1 MEQRR
6 LFINGAGSTL
16 TDRST
21 PIYSEY
27 DPGVIPWQLKVVADI
42 KYKYD
47 YSIGTHEVLLSGAIG
62 SGKSVLAAHLII
74 DHALRFPNSRV
85 GIGRRS
91 LPDLKATIF
100 RTIVEHIE
108 DELIKPY
115 VLKILDNTA
124 QIHFTNGSIIEA
136 VSWADRRF
144 VKLRSRVYS
153 FFAFEEAIE
162 NEHDSLQAFV
172 EVRQRVGRVVHV
184 KQNIILYCTNP
195 GDPSSHLY
203 KYFFEE
209 KQPTKH
215 IYFSLTEQNPF
226 LPKSYVEQLKRDLPF
241 KEAERQIFGKW
252 VSIDRERLY
261 YSYNQD
267 TNYKNEDYKI
277 LLNLPVSI
285 SFDFNLSLNKPM
297 SCILSQYDKP
307 TDTFHFFDE
316 VVIHG
321 SRTEDVME
329 EIAAKGY
336 LDLPVMFEIHGDA
349 TGGARSTNSKW
360 SNYDLIDQFL
370 KQYKSKI
377 NPLLKVNHRLLI
389 PTKNPPVRERHN
401 IVNAYCKN
409 AKGDVRL
416 FIYNK
421 CKVAHEGMRLT
432 SLKKG
437 ADYIEDDSKEY
448 QHVTTAIG
456 YRTVYTSQN
465 KVIIKGGNF

>member
-1 MEQRR
+1 MQPKR
-6 LFINGAGSTL
+6 LFINGAGSIL
-16 TDRST
+16 TDRSI

-27 DPGVIPWQLKVVADI
+27 DPSVVPWQLKVVADI

-74 DHALRFPNSRV
+74 DHALRFPNSRI

-100 RTIVEHIE
+100 RTIIEHLEDDLLKPFIE
-108 DELIKPY
+108 
-115 VLKILDNTA
+115 KILENTA
-124 QIHFTNGSIIEA
+124 QVHLTNGSIIEG
-136 VSWADRRF
+136 VSWADKRWQ
-144 VKLRSRVYS
+144 KLRSRVYS

-162 NEHDSLQAFV
+162 NEQDSLQAFI
-172 EVRQRVGRVVHV
+172 EIRQRVGRVVHV

-226 LPKSYVEQLKRDLPF
+226 LPKSYIEQLKRDLPE
-241 KEAERQIFGKW
+241 KEAKRQIYGQW
-252 VSIDRERLY
+252 ISIDRERIY
-261 YSYNQD
+261 YSYDENK
-267 TNYKNEDYKI
+267 NYIQSDYVI
-277 LLNLPVSI
+277 NNNLPVSI
-285 SFDFNLSLNKPM
+285 SFDFNLSLGKPM
-297 SCILSQYDKP
+297 SCTLSQYDRTK
-307 TDTFHFFDE
+307 DQFHFFDE
-316 VVIHG
+316 IVIHG
-321 SRTEDVME
+321 SRTEDVLE

-336 LDLPVMFEIHGDA
+336 FDLPVVFEIHGDA

-360 SNYDLIDQFL
+360 SNYDLIDQFI
-370 KQYKSKI
+370 KQYKSKT
-377 NPLLKVNHRLLI
+377 NPSLKVNHRLLI
-389 PTKNPPVRERHN
+389 PSSNPPVRERHI
-401 IVNAYCKN
+401 IVNAYCRNMKN
-409 AKGDVRL
+409 DVRL
-416 FIYNK
+416 FVYKK
-421 CKVAHEGMRLT
+421 CKTLHEGMKLT

-448 QHVTTAIG
+448 QHVTTALG
-456 YRTVYTSQN
+456 YRVVYTSQN
-465 KVIIKGGNF
+465 KVIVKGGNF

>member
-1 MEQRR
+1 MLE
-6 LFINGAGSTL
+6 S
-16 TDRST
+16 ST
-21 PIYSEY
+21 PIFSEFN
-27 DPGVIPWQLKVVADI
+27 PTIIPFQAAVINAI
-42 KYKYD
+42 D
-47 YSIGTHEVLLSGAIG
+47 YELDFSLGTHELLLSGSVG
-62 SGKSVLAAHLII
+62 SSKTILASHII
-74 DHALRFPNSRV
+74 IKHALKYENARI
-85 GIGRRS
+85 GIGRKS
-91 LPDLKATIF
+91 LVDLKSTIF
-100 RTIVEHIE
+100 RAICEHLH
-108 DELIKPY
+108 DEN
-115 VLKILDNTA
+115 LKQFVVKVLDNTA
-124 QIHFTNGSIIEA
+124 QIHFSNGSIIEA
-136 VSWADRRF
+136 ISWSDKKF
-144 VKLRSRVYS
+144 HKFRSRVYS
-153 FFAFEEAIE
+153 LFVFEEAVE
-162 NEHDSLQAFV
+162 NEGDYAQAFV
-172 EVRQRVGRVVHV
+172 ECRQRLGRVPHIPESL
-184 KQNIILYCTNP
+184 IIYCTNP
-195 GDPSSHLY
+195 SDPSHPLY
-203 KYFFEE
+203 KYFFTEISHTRHVF
-209 KQPTKH
+209 K
-215 IYFSLTEQNPF
+215 SLTEQNPF
-226 LPKSYVEQLKRDLPF
+226 LPKTYIEQLKRDLPF
-241 KEAERQIFGKW
+241 KEAERMLRGLWI
-252 VSIDRERLY
+252 SIDKERLY
-261 YSYNQD
+261 YAYNQD
-267 TNYKNEDYKI
+267 INFKNEDYKI
-277 LLNLPVSI
+277 NYQLPVSI
-285 SFDFNLSLNKPM
+285 SFDFNINLNKPM
-297 SCILSQYDKP
+297 SCILSQYDK
-307 TDTFHFFDE
+307 TKDTFHFFDE

-377 NPLLKVNHRLLI
+377 NPQLKVNHRLLI

-416 FIYNK
+416 FIYKK

>member
-1 MEQRR
+1 ME
-6 LFINGAGSTL
+6 N
-16 TDRST
+16 RSI

-27 DPGVIPWQLKVVADI
+27 DPAVIPWQLKVVADI

-74 DHALRFPNSRV
+74 DHALRFPNSRI

-100 RTIVEHIE
+100 RTILEHID
-108 DELIKPY
+108 DENVKPY
-115 VLKILDNTA
+115 VDKVLETSA
-124 QIHFTNGSIIEA
+124 QVYLTNGSTIEG
-136 VSWADRRF
+136 VSWSDKRWA
-144 VKLRSRVYS
+144 KLRSRVYS

-172 EVRQRVGRVVHV
+172 EIRQRVGRVPHV
-184 KQNIILYCTNP
+184 SENIILYCTNP
-195 GDPSSHLY
+195 GSPASHLY
-203 KYFFEE
+203 KYFFDE

-252 VSIDRERLY
+252 VEIDRERLY
-261 YSYNQD
+261 YAYNPD
-267 TNYKNEDYKI
+267 VNFKNTDYIIDPKI
-277 LLNLPVSI
+277 PVSI
-285 SFDFNLSLNKPM
+285 AWDFNIGIGKPM
-297 SCILSQYDKP
+297 SCILSQYNRP

-321 SRTEDVME
+321 SRTEDILEELAARGYFEYVNVMW
-329 EIAAKGY
+329 
-336 LDLPVMFEIHGDA
+336 EIHGDA
-349 TGGARSTNSKW
+349 TGGSRTTNSKW
-360 SNYDLIDQFL
+360 SNYDVIDQFL
-370 KQYKSKI
+370 KLYRSKLD
-377 NPLLKVNHRLLI
+377 PLLKVRHKLLI
-389 PTKNPPVRERHN
+389 PTQNPPIRERHN
-401 IVNAYCKN
+401 ILNAYCKN

-416 FIYNK
+416 FIYKK
-421 CKVAHEGMRLT
+421 CKIAHEGMRLT

-437 ADYIEDDSKEY
+437 AEYIEDDSKEY

-456 YRTVYTSQN
+456 YRVVYTSQN